1 MADQKDQKDVKV
13 SPGPIPEGWVLS
25 TELKDDGTE
34 IKCYL
39 CPPTEQRFYTYEDL
53 MRYVRYAK
61 KAKVSIY
68 DPNFEANMKNKEGYL
83 PIKREGQSRSLEKK
97 HQGQK

>member
-1 MADQKDQKDVKV
+1 MADQKDQKDIKV

-25 TELKDDGTE
+25 TELKNDGTE
-34 IKCYL
+34 VKCYL

-61 KAKVSIY
+61 AAKVSIY
-68 DPNFEANMKNKEGYL
+68 HPNFEANLKKEEGYV
-83 PIKREGQSRSLEKK
+83 PIKREGQSWSLEKNTNVK
-97 HQGQK
+97 K